1 MPFSAR
7 EEGCHVRL
15 CFAMVCF
22 ALCGCASHMH
32 ASLEWVVV
40 HEAVQS
46 PSGFNNPLRTFTKVL
61 SYPCL
66 FTMAQASTLFLR
78 QGLCTY
84 CFLSLECPQLIP
96 FPSSSLQYYLLSEAF
111 MTWVKDF
118 NRFKNNLVIYLT
130 NNKYM

>member
-66 FTMAQASTLFLR
+66 FTVARLPHYSSGRASALTVSSPWNIHNLFP
-78 QGLCTY
+78 
-84 CFLSLECPQLIP
+84 FLQVHSNTT
-96 FPSSSLQYYLLSEAF
+96 FSVRPS
-111 MTWVKDF
+111 
-118 NRFKNNLVIYLT
+118 
-130 NNKYM
+130 

>member
-22 ALCGCASHMH
+22 VLCGCASHMH
-32 ASLEWVVV
+32 ASLEWAVV

-66 FTMAQASTLFLR
+66 FTVAPASTLFHQHTITFLP
-78 QGLCTY
+78 QAGPLHLLFPLPGMSKTY
-84 CFLSLECPQLIP
+84 SLSFKFTPVL
-96 FPSSSLQYYLLSEAF
+96 PSQ
-111 MTWVKDF
+111 
-118 NRFKNNLVIYLT
+118 
-130 NNKYM
+130 